1 MELQHTVLSRASS
14 RPALSSMSSSYTS
27 STRWFRGTSPS
38 PTTASTWRSSSTLY
52 MKLATRSPRLS

>member
-38 PTTASTWRSSSTLY
+38 PTTAST
-52 MKLATRSPRLS
+52 